1 MNFKKIAAI
10 LLVLVIAMT
19 GIFAQSISEVYHGE
33 YEGKTVIL
41 HSNDTHGSL
50 AGFAKMATMRKY
62 FEHEGAAVIVTDAG
76 DFTQGSPYV
85 SFSKGASAIEMMN
98 QVPYNFVGLGNHDF
112 DFGVEQLKQNLSNA
126 KFYALCANIFDKNG
140 DSLLPPYVVLTLP
153 GGAKVGI
160 MAIDTPETQTKV
172 NPIYVKDLIFPVGQ
186 DLIYLAQQVVDYM
199 RQTEGCDTIICIAHL
214 GIDKESEPYT
224 SENLLKYVSGI
235 DFVIDGHSHSV
246 FSGYNGL
253 PMQQTGIYFQNIG
266 VIVIDNATGKIV
278 DNFLKSCEEIEDDPE
293 VLAVANDIIGYVD
306 SVYGIK
312 FAESTVSLNGVKS
325 PGNRDMETNNGDLIT
340 EAMLWVVTKNPD
352 AIKVPAED
360 VVAVTN
366 GGGIRAP
373 IVPGDVTMKDIN
385 SILPFG
391 NNVTVVYIK
400 GSELLMALEASTQSL
415 PGPLGAFPQICGM
428 HITIDTT
435 KAYDKA
441 DETYPESTYYGP
453 KSINRVTI
461 DDINGKPFDPEKTYA
476 VVTNDFCSA
485 GGDTYYI
492 FKNASDEF
500 NTGMPLDEV
509 MMAYITEVLN
519 GVIGEKYAEAQGR
532 ITIIK

>member
-1 MNFKKIAAI
+1 MKFKKIAAI

-41 HSNDTHGSL
+41 HSNDAHGTL
-50 AGFAKMATMRKY
+50 TGYAKMATMRKY
-62 FEHEGAAVIVTDAG
+62 FEKEGAAVIVTDAG

-85 SFSKGASAIEMMN
+85 SLSKGASAIQMMN
-98 QVPYNFVGLGNHDF
+98 QVPYHFVGLGNHDF

-140 DSLLPPYVVLTLP
+140 DSLLPPYAVLTLP
-153 GGAKVGI
+153 GGVKIGI

-199 RQTEGCDTIICIAHL
+199 KQVEGCETVICIAHL

-246 FSGYNGL
+246 FTSYNGL
-253 PMQQTGIYFQNIG
+253 PMQQTGINFQNIG

-312 FAESTVSLNGVKS
+312 FAESKVSLNGVKS

-391 NNVTVVYIK
+391 NTVTVIYVK

-415 PGPLGAFPQICGM
+415 PGPLGAFPQICGLN
-428 HITIDTT
+428 ITIDAT
-435 KAYDKA
+435 KEYDKA

-453 KSINRVTI
+453 KSIRRVTI
-461 DDINGKPFDPEKTYA
+461 NDINGNPFDPEKTYA
-476 VVTNDFCSA
+476 VVTNNFCAA

-492 FKNASDEF
+492 FKNATDQF
-500 NTGMPLDEV
+500 DTGLPLDEV
-509 MMAYITEVLN
+509 MMSYISEVLN